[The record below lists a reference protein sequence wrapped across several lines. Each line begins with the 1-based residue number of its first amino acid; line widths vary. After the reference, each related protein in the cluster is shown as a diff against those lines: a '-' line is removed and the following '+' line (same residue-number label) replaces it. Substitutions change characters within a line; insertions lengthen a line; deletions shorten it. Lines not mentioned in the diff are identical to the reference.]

1 MNLSVRL
8 TLAFATLLLV
18 LGLAAAWWL
27 DRLTEDMRTAL
38 GETATEVG
46 ASLVTVFS
54 DERVI
59 RRVITTEDDGSAGEA
74 GAVPHA
80 QSEQR
85 AEGSGKGDSAATEV
99 IDIGTAHWVEHE
111 VHALPAD
118 ADKPATAPRI
128 TRMMVNGR
136 ELTPEQLAALPDDA
150 PLRNITAGH
159 APMTQDFRFEVKR
172 ASSERPVLVMHHQG
186 AGPTLIPLPDS
197 RIDRTLDGF
206 RRQLGWGLGLILLL
220 GTALAALLARRIAAP
235 LAQLSHAAERVGHGE
250 LGVQTA
256 PSGPP
261 EVRRSI
267 AAFNAMSTEL
277 AQMQAER
284 DRLRADRELA
294 ELGEI
299 GRGLAHSLRN
309 PLHALGL
316 SLDLLAEGSAPTRA
330 AQLAEA
336 GRDQLQRI
344 DQTLRG
350 FLALSASAGARVEEI
365 ELAGLLDD
373 VILEARQRA
382 QGRVRIERGACAV
395 HLPAVAAELRIV
407 VHALVINAVEASPE
421 GACVRIEV
429 AVDGDGGVQLRIS
442 DEGEGIPAELR
453 DRLFQPHV
461 SSKPTGA
468 GMGLYLAER
477 LVRLRYRGSI
487 ALVPNTPRGTV
498 AEVRLMPRETEHA
511 G

>member
-1 MNLSVRL
+1 MNLSLRL

-27 DRLTEDMRTAL
+27 NRLTEDMRTAL

-54 DERVI
+54 DERVV
-59 RRVITTEDDGSAGEA
+59 RRVIDTADESA
-74 GAVPHA
+74 V
-80 QSEQR
+80 
-85 AEGSGKGDSAATEV
+85 EGSDAAAAEQV
-99 IDIGTAHWVEHE
+99 VDADAVHWVEHE
-111 VHALPAD
+111 VHTLPAD
-118 ADKPATAPRI
+118 TGKPASTARI

-136 ELTPEQLAALPDDA
+136 ELTPEQIAALPEDA
-150 PLRNITAGH
+150 PLRHAAGQ
-159 APMTQDFRFEVKR
+159 PPLTQDFRFEIKR
-172 ASSERPVLVMHHQG
+172 ASSERPVLVMHHSG
-186 AGPTLIPLPDS
+186 DGPTLIPLPDA

-206 RRQLGWGLGLILLL
+206 RQQLGWGLGLILLL

-235 LAQLSHAAERVGHGE
+235 LAQLSQAAERVGHGE

-256 PSGPP
+256 PAGPP

-267 AAFNAMSTEL
+267 EAFNAMSTEL

-316 SLDLLAEGSAPTRA
+316 SLDLLAEGSEPARA
-330 AQLAEA
+330 AKLAEA

-350 FLALSASAGARVEEI
+350 FLALSASAGACI
-365 ELAGLLDD
+365 EDVDLAGLLDD

-382 QGRVRIERGACAV
+382 QGRVQIERGACDLR
-395 HLPAVAAELRIV
+395 LPAVAAELRIV
-407 VHALVINAVEASPE
+407 VHALVINAVEASHE
-421 GACVRIEV
+421 GGQVRVDVV
-429 AVDGDGGVQLRIS
+429 ADEAGGVLLRIA
-442 DEGEGIPAELR
+442 DDGEGVPAALR
-453 DRLFQPHV
+453 ERLFQPHV
-461 SSKPTGA
+461 SSKPAGA

-477 LVRLRYRGSI
+477 LVRLRYRGGI
-487 ALVPNTPRGTV
+487 TLQANLPTGTV
-498 AEVRLMPRETEHA
+498 AEVRLLPREIEHV